1 MNLDAIRERFGAA
14 IGEVTVFR
22 GETSLTVDRD
32 AHRVS
37 LQSPPGRR
45 GPRLRFPV
53 RSVRRGPLTPQ
64 APRFEV
70 VYHLFSLRHGHR
82 LRVKVPL
89 GGEDPVIDSVV
100 SVWETADWH
109 ERECFDLFG
118 IRFRNH
124 PDLRRILLPEDF
136 EGHPLRKDFP
146 LEGVKQS

>member
-1 MNLDAIRERFGAA
+1 MTLDAIRERFGGA

-32 AHRVS
+32 SIAS
-37 LQSPPGRR
+37 LCKA
-45 GPRLRFPV
+45 LRDEEALAFDFLSDLCGVDRHPA
-53 RSVRRGPLTPQ
+53 

-70 VYHLFSLRHGHR
+70 VYHLYSVRYGHR

-89 GGEDPVIDSVV
+89 GAEDPVIDSVV
-100 SVWETADWH
+100 PVWETADWH

-124 PDLRRILLPEDF
+124 PDLRRILMPEDF

-146 LEGVKQS
+146 LEGTAKS

>member
-22 GETSLTVDRD
+22 GETSLAVDGESIVALCTFLRDEEGLAFDFLSDLCGVDRHP
-32 AHRVS
+32 AS
-37 LQSPPGRR
+37 
-45 GPRLRFPV
+45 
-53 RSVRRGPLTPQ
+53 
-64 APRFEV
+64 PRFQV

-100 SVWETADWH
+100 PVWETADWH

-146 LEGVKQS
+146 LEGTAKP

>member
-1 MNLDAIRERFGAA
+1 MNLDAVRERFGAA

-32 AHRVS
+32 RIVS
-37 LQSPPGRR
+37 LCKA
-45 GPRLRFPV
+45 LRDEEALAFDFLSDLCGVDHHPA
-53 RSVRRGPLTPQ
+53 T
-64 APRFEV
+64 PRFEV
-70 VYHLFSLRHGHR
+70 VYHLYSLRHGHR

-124 PDLRRILLPEDF
+124 PDLRRILLPENF

>member
-1 MNLDAIRERFGAA
+1 MNLDALREPFGAA

-22 GETSLTVDRD
+22 GETSLAVDGESIVALCTFLRDEKGFAFDFLSDLCGVDRHP
-32 AHRVS
+32 AS
-37 LQSPPGRR
+37 
-45 GPRLRFPV
+45 
-53 RSVRRGPLTPQ
+53 
-64 APRFEV
+64 PRFQV
-70 VYHLFSLRHGHR
+70 VYHLFSLQHGHR
-82 LRVKVPL
+82 LRLKVPL

-100 SVWETADWH
+100 PVWETADWH

-146 LEGVKQS
+146 LEGVRKP

>member
-1 MNLDAIRERFGAA
+1 MNLDAIRERFGTAV
-14 IGEVTVFR
+14 GDVTTFR
-22 GETSLTVDRD
+22 GETSLTVDRGSI
-32 AHRVS
+32 VS
-37 LQSPPGRR
+37 LCKS
-45 GPRLRFPV
+45 LRDEEALAFDFLSDLCGVDRHPA
-53 RSVRRGPLTPQ
+53 T
-64 APRFEV
+64 PRFEV

-82 LRVKVPL
+82 LRVKVSL

-146 LEGVKQS
+146 LEGVKKS

>member
-1 MNLDAIRERFGAA
+1 MNLDALRVRFGAA

-22 GETSLTVDRD
+22 GETNLTADRDCIVSLCKALRDEEALAFDFLSDLCGVDR
-32 AHRVS
+32 
-37 LQSPPGRR
+37 
-45 GPRLRFPV
+45 FPA
-53 RSVRRGPLTPQ
+53 S
-64 APRFEV
+64 PRFLV
-70 VYHLFSLRHGHR
+70 VYHLYSLRHGHR

-89 GGEDPVIDSVV
+89 GGEEPVIDSVLP
-100 SVWETADWH
+100 VWETADWH

-146 LEGVKQS
+146 LEGVRKP

>member
-32 AHRVS
+32 SIAS
-37 LQSPPGRR
+37 LCKA
-45 GPRLRFPV
+45 LRDEEALAFDFLSDLCGVDRHPA
-53 RSVRRGPLTPQ
+53 S
-64 APRFEV
+64 PRFQV

-100 SVWETADWH
+100 PVWETADWH

-124 PDLRRILLPEDF
+124 PDLRRILMPEDF

-146 LEGVKQS
+146 LEGTAKP

>member
-1 MNLDAIRERFGAA
+1 MTLDAIRERFGGA

-32 AHRVS
+32 PIVS
-37 LQSPPGRR
+37 LCEF
-45 GPRLRFPV
+45 LRDEEVLAFDFLSDLCGVDRHPA
-53 RSVRRGPLTPQ
+53 S
-64 APRFEV
+64 PRFLV
-70 VYHLFSLRHGHR
+70 VYHLFSLRQGHR
-82 LRVKVPL
+82 LRLKVFL
-89 GGEDPVIDSVV
+89 GGEDPVLDSVV

-136 EGHPLRKDFP
+136 GGHPLRKDFP
-146 LEGVKQS
+146 LEGTGKP

>member
-1 MNLDAIRERFGAA
+1 MNLDAIRERFGGA

-32 AHRVS
+32 SIAS
-37 LQSPPGRR
+37 LCKA
-45 GPRLRFPV
+45 LRDEEALAFDFLSDLCGVDLHPA
-53 RSVRRGPLTPQ
+53 R
-64 APRFEV
+64 PRFLV
-70 VYHLFSLRHGHR
+70 VYHLFSPRHGHR

-100 SVWETADWH
+100 PVWETADWH

-124 PDLRRILLPEDF
+124 PDLRRILMPEDF

-146 LEGVKQS
+146 LEGTAKP

>member
-1 MNLDAIRERFGAA
+1 MNLDAIRERFGTAV
-14 IGEVTVFR
+14 GDVTTFR
-22 GETSLTVDRD
+22 GETSLAVDGDSIVSLCKFLRDEEGFAFDFLSDLCGVDR
-32 AHRVS
+32 
-37 LQSPPGRR
+37 
-45 GPRLRFPV
+45 FPA
-53 RSVRRGPLTPQ
+53 S
-64 APRFEV
+64 PRFLV

-82 LRVKVPL
+82 LRVKVSL

-146 LEGVKQS
+146 LEGVKKS

>member
-1 MNLDAIRERFGAA
+1 MNLDAIRERFGTAV
-14 IGEVTVFR
+14 GDVTTFR
-22 GETSLTVDRD
+22 GETSLTVDCD
-32 AHRVS
+32 AIVS
-37 LQSPPGRR
+37 LCEFLRDEEALAFDFLSDLCGVD
-45 GPRLRFPV
+45 RFP
-53 RSVRRGPLTPQ
+53 SS
-64 APRFEV
+64 PRFLV
-70 VYHLFSLRHGHR
+70 VYHLFSLRQGHR
-82 LRVKVPL
+82 LRVKVSL

-146 LEGVKQS
+146 LEGVKKS

>member
-1 MNLDAIRERFGAA
+1 MNLDAIHERFGAA

-22 GETSLTVDRD
+22 GETSLAVDGESIVALCTFLRDEEGLAFDFLSDLCGVDRHP
-32 AHRVS
+32 AS
-37 LQSPPGRR
+37 
-45 GPRLRFPV
+45 
-53 RSVRRGPLTPQ
+53 
-64 APRFEV
+64 PRFQV
-70 VYHLFSLRHGHR
+70 VYHLFSLRQGHR
-82 LRVKVPL
+82 LRLKVLL

-100 SVWETADWH
+100 PVWETADWH

-146 LEGVKQS
+146 LEGTAKP

>member
-1 MNLDAIRERFGAA
+1 MRSVNVSAGPSATVTSSGGRRALRSTVTAI
-14 IGEVTVFR
+14 V
-22 GETSLTVDRD
+22 SLCEFLRDEEALAFDFLSDLCGVDRHP
-32 AHRVS
+32 AS
-37 LQSPPGRR
+37 
-45 GPRLRFPV
+45 
-53 RSVRRGPLTPQ
+53 
-64 APRFEV
+64 PRFQV

-146 LEGVKQS
+146 LEGVQKS

>member
-1 MNLDAIRERFGAA
+1 MNLDAIRKRFGTS

-22 GETSLTVDRD
+22 GETSLAADGDSIVALCRFLRDENEFAFDFLSDLCGVDR
-32 AHRVS
+32 
-37 LQSPPGRR
+37 
-45 GPRLRFPV
+45 FPA
-53 RSVRRGPLTPQ
+53 T
-64 APRFEV
+64 PRFEV
-70 VYHLFSLRHGHR
+70 VYHLLSLRHGHR

-100 SVWETADWH
+100 PVWETADWH

-124 PDLRRILLPEDF
+124 PDLRRILLPDEF

-146 LEGVKQS
+146 LEGTAKP

>member
-1 MNLDAIRERFGAA
+1 MNLDAIRERFGTA
-14 IGEVTVFR
+14 IGDVTTFR
-22 GETSLTVDRD
+22 GETSLTVDCG
-32 AHRVS
+32 AIVS
-37 LQSPPGRR
+37 LCGFLRDEGSLAFEFLSDLCGVD
-45 GPRLRFPV
+45 RFP
-53 RSVRRGPLTPQ
+53 SS
-64 APRFEV
+64 PRFLV
-70 VYHLFSLRHGHR
+70 VYHLFSPRHGRR

-89 GGEDPVIDSVV
+89 GGEKPVIDSVV

-146 LEGVKQS
+146 LEGTGKS

>member
-1 MNLDAIRERFGAA
+1 MNLDSIRERFGGD
-14 IGEVTVFR
+14 IGELTVFR

-32 AHRVS
+32 SIVS
-37 LQSPPGRR
+37 LCES
-45 GPRLRFPV
+45 LRDEENLAFDFLSDLCGVDRHPA
-53 RSVRRGPLTPQ
+53 T
-64 APRFEV
+64 PRFEV

-89 GGEDPVIDSVV
+89 GGEDPIIDSVV
-100 SVWETADWH
+100 PVWETADWH

-124 PDLRRILLPEDF
+124 PDPRRILLPEDF

-146 LEGVKQS
+146 LEGTGKP